1 MRWLLT
7 LREALATT
15 WAAKVPS
22 ALVTFLVA
30 VMCAA
35 TLATVGRTA
44 AAEEQLLARLDSAGA
59 RVLVVS
65 DARGDD
71 LISPTIV
78 DQAAGLSTTERAV
91 GTLIPVDVVNG
102 VIGQG
107 GTRVPAWG
115 IHGDLAAVATLTSG
129 RWPGPGEAVV
139 TAEAMTR
146 LGLDAPVGWV
156 AQASTT
162 VVDDWSVV
170 GSFTPREPFGD
181 YGSGVLY
188 VAPEGRAL
196 DSVHVVLTS
205 ADVAQAAQ
213 GQVLRLIDP
222 PAPDSVTVTSPVSLA
237 QLQDQVTGDL
247 ATFGRTLLLGVL
259 GGGALLVA
267 IVTLADVLVRRKDL
281 GRRRALGATRAV
293 IVALVVLRTLAPA
306 LLGAAIGVA
315 LGLWATSRL
324 GAGAIPPWEFTT
336 GTATL
341 ALLAA
346 AVAAIP
352 PALYAATRDP
362 VRVLRTP

>member
-1 MRWLLT
+1 M
-7 LREALATT
+7 LREALATA

-30 VMCAA
+30 TMCAA

-44 AAEEQLLARLDSAGA
+44 AAEEQLLARLDSAGS
-59 RVLVVS
+59 RVLVVA
-65 DARGDD
+65 DAKGDG

-78 DQAAGLSTTERAV
+78 DQAAHLSTTERAV

-102 VIGQG
+102 AVGQG
-107 GTRVPAWG
+107 ATRVPAWG
-115 IHGDLAAVATLTSG
+115 VHGDLSGVARLTSG

-139 TAEAMTR
+139 TGAAMDR
-146 LGLDAPVGWV
+146 LGMDAPVGWV

-162 VVDDWSVV
+162 VVDDWAVV
-170 GSFTPREPFGD
+170 GSFAPREPFGD
-181 YGSGVLY
+181 YGTGVLY

-196 DSVHVVLTS
+196 DSLHVVLTA

-222 PAPDSVTVTSPVSLA
+222 PAPDAVTVTSPVSLA
-237 QLQDQVTGDL
+237 ELQGQVAGDL

-281 GRRRALGATRAV
+281 GRRRALGATRGG
-293 IVALVVLRTLAPA
+293 IVTLVVLRTLGPAVLGA
-306 LLGAAIGVA
+306 LLGTA
-315 LGLWATSRL
+315 LGIWLTGRYD
-324 GAGAIPPWEFTT
+324 AIPPWSFTG

-346 AVAAIP
+346 VVAAVP